1 MSSKNRFI
9 TFGFFVFL
17 LILVLSPYVK
27 AWDNEDHEIFTL
39 VDDLEA
45 SEGNDVNFY
54 SWLGLEP
61 TATEED
67 INRAYRKLS
76 LAVHPD
82 KNPDAK
88 SKEKFARLGRIKTI
102 LRNPEERKRY
112 DFFLKNGVPKW
123 RGTGYYYSRY
133 RPGLGTVLIGL
144 LVLISFLHYIILWI
158 NYFQEK
164 NRIRYYIKES
174 REIAW
179 GKRMKKQQTKKRV
192 FVNDLS
198 FMVEGDHVFFLADD
212 GGEYVLDEETVV
224 RPKITDVIVFV
235 LPGWVYNNIKKQFS
249 VKKTNS
255 LVNSEYEKE
264 GFSSDDDRNE
274 VVDNL
279 RNKTRRR
286 RGGNKRQNSKLKS

>member
-9 TFGFFVFL
+9 IFSFSVFL
-17 LILVLSPYVK
+17 LILVFSSYVK

-45 SEGNDVNFY
+45 FEGDDVNFY

-67 INRAYRKLS
+67 INKAYRKLS

-88 SKEKFARLGRIKTI
+88 SKERFALLGAIKKI
-102 LRNPEERKRY
+102 LRNPDMRKRY
-112 DFFLKNGVPKW
+112 NFFLKNGVPKW

-144 LVLISFLHYIILWI
+144 LVVGSFLHYIIMWV
-158 NYFQEK
+158 NYFQDK
-164 NRIRYYIKES
+164 SRIRYYIKES

-192 FVNDLS
+192 FVNDLP
-198 FMVEGDHVFFLADD
+198 FMVEGDHVSFLADD
-212 GGEYVLDEETVV
+212 GGEYVLNEETVV
-224 RPKITDVIVFV
+224 RPKITDI
-235 LPGWVYNNIKKQFS
+235 
-249 VKKTNS
+249 
-255 LVNSEYEKE
+255 
-264 GFSSDDDRNE
+264 
-274 VVDNL
+274 
-279 RNKTRRR
+279 
-286 RGGNKRQNSKLKS
+286 